1 MNKDKLL
8 GIIKSKGLTVS
19 EVIEGIKCQNVSMSP
34 STFYKGLNNRR
45 QFKANEIL
53 ALANVIDL
61 TKEEVMD
68 IFFTELVS

>member
-19 EVIEGIKCQNVSMSP
+19 EVIEGIKCQNVSMSL
-34 STFYKGLNNRR
+34 STFYKGLNSRR